1 MPLLLRRSHPRSDF
15 RRLAYESTCD
25 ASRLR
30 GLDLRQAAFLRSGYS
45 PRPKP
50 LPSSNFTLLQ
60 VLALSTPATALAVAV
75 RSSCYAFDD
84 PRTCPP
90 CGFHVPSQLRG
101 VGSLS
106 SPGQVIE
113 SILVQYP
120 LSDRP
125 PCDDRASWSSTSS
138 PHLSMV
144 RRIVRSHGL
153 PTFRW
158 VHLSRW
164 RCSWCRGLVHLSMRA
179 LAAAIVSQPPPHP
192 CGCFEVCA
200 FALAYVLRRLRR
212 LPDDCASSPI
222 GRPRRTMSSRLPSR
236 CLRSC
241 SSFDVHAR
249 IRSRLPTV
257 VRSTHFHEQNV
268 PRSSSAL
275 VHDQEL
281 LAVHTFLC
289 LPCAPL
295 DAHG

>member
-1 MPLLLRRSHPRSDF
+1 MSTLRLSRSVSAARYRVPKLARASHRVDPRAVPPVRS
-15 RRLAYESTCD
+15 AT
-25 ASRLR
+25 LR
-30 GLDLRQAAFLRSGYS
+30 C
-45 PRPKP
+45 
-50 LPSSNFTLLQ
+50 PSFWVVN
-60 VLALSTPATALAVAV
+60 VLA
-75 RSSCYAFDD
+75 SSFDAAA
-84 PRTCPP
+84 
-90 CGFHVPSQLRG
+90 
-101 VGSLS
+101 
-106 SPGQVIE
+106 
-113 SILVQYP
+113 
-120 LSDRP
+120 
-125 PCDDRASWSSTSS
+125 DRAESRA
-138 PHLSMV
+138 PHLSM
-144 RRIVRSHGL
+144 G
-153 PTFRW
+153 PPP
-158 VHLSRW
+158 RW

-192 CGCFEVCA
+192 CECFEVCA
-200 FALAYVLRRLRR
+200 FAFAYVLRRLRR

-241 SSFDVHAR
+241 SPFDVHAR

-295 DAHG
+295 DAHGPHPSAHSPRAREFVSRFDEASGRSSSF